1 MLAQA
6 LAGIRGTGLKAVIF
20 KLLLCILCGGSIGLE
35 RGVNRQAAG
44 FRTHVLVCMGACI
57 AMMTGE
63 YTTLYVTGSG
73 DASRIGAQVISGI
86 GFLGAGTIFS
96 TDVTHRIR
104 GLTTAAGLWAAAC
117 LGLAIGVGYFEIA
130 IFGTLAICITMVS
143 FKKVDGWFYSQSRTM
158 VVYLELDSMERVQG
172 MTELLR
178 IHGLRISSLEIQKAK
193 SGMAGSVGVSLT
205 VKRNKIDDVDMEE
218 IINRTPGLLYYENVF

>member
-1 MLAQA
+1 M
-6 LAGIRGTGLKAVIF
+6 IF

-130 IFGTLAICITMVS
+130 ILGTLAICITMVS

-178 IHGLRISSLEIQKAK
+178 IQGLRISSLEIQKAK

-205 VKRNKIDDVDMEE
+205 VKRNKIDDIDMEE